1 MLFNSEKMC
10 YNIIE
15 NFFSGELRMALF
27 KRVPPEGQKGKVS
40 YNSGIV
46 GGIVALAVKEVEGVE
61 LLAGKKKGLK
71 LYFEKDG
78 IYAEISV
85 NADYG
90 YSVPD
95 VAFKIQQSVKHN
107 VEAMTE
113 YKVKRVDVYVVGV
126 DFPQDRAAEQ

>member
-1 MLFNSEKMC
+1 MSV
-10 YNIIE
+10 
-15 NFFSGELRMALF
+15 F
-27 KRVPPEGQKGKVS
+27 KRVPDNQKGKVS

-46 GGIVALAVKEVEGVE
+46 SGIVSLAVKEVEGVD

-78 IYAEISV
+78 IYADISV
-85 NADYG
+85 NAIYG

-95 VAFKIQQSVKHN
+95 VAFKIQQAVKHN

-126 DFPQDRAAEQ
+126 DFSQDHAAEL

>member
-1 MLFNSEKMC
+1 
-10 YNIIE
+10 
-15 NFFSGELRMALF
+15 MALF
-27 KRVPPEGQKGKVS
+27 KRVPPDGMKGKVS

-46 GGIVALAVKEVEGVE
+46 SGIVGLAVTEVEGVE

-126 DFPQDRAAEQ
+126 DFSQERAAE

>member
-1 MLFNSEKMC
+1 
-10 YNIIE
+10 
-15 NFFSGELRMALF
+15 MALF
-27 KRVPPEGQKGKVS
+27 KRVPPEGQKGKIS

-46 GGIVALAVKEVEGVE
+46 SGIVALAIKEVEGVE

-95 VAFKIQQSVKHN
+95 VAFKIQQAVKHN
-107 VEAMTE
+107 VEAIFHRNALRNNNN
-113 YKVKRVDVYVVGV
+113 KRHFC
-126 DFPQDRAAEQ
+126 FPLGFSGGKQTVRNKLLRKKGL

>member
-1 MLFNSEKMC
+1 
-10 YNIIE
+10 
-15 NFFSGELRMALF
+15 MALF
-27 KRVPPEGQKGKVS
+27 KRVPPDGQKGKVS

-46 GGIVALAVKEVEGVE
+46 SGIVALAVKEVEGVE
-61 LLAGKKKGLK
+61 LLEGKKKGLK

-78 IYAEISV
+78 IYADISV

-126 DFPQDRAAEQ
+126 DFSQERAAEQ

>member
-1 MLFNSEKMC
+1 MS
-10 YNIIE
+10 
-15 NFFSGELRMALF
+15 
-27 KRVPPEGQKGKVS
+27 
-40 YNSGIV
+40 
-46 GGIVALAVKEVEGVE
+46 GIVALAIKEVEGVE

-85 NADYG
+85 NTDYG

-95 VAFKIQQSVKHN
+95 VAFKIQQAVKHN

-126 DFPQDRAAEQ
+126 DFSQERIAEQ

>member
-1 MLFNSEKMC
+1 
-10 YNIIE
+10 
-15 NFFSGELRMALF
+15 MALF
-27 KRVPPEGQKGKVS
+27 KRVPPGGQKGKVS

-46 GGIVALAVKEVEGVE
+46 SGIVALAVKEVEGVE
-61 LLAGKKKGLK
+61 LLAGSKKGLK

-78 IYAEISV
+78 IIADISV

-126 DFPQDRAAEQ
+126 DFSQERAAEQ

>member
-1 MLFNSEKMC
+1 M
-10 YNIIE
+10 
-15 NFFSGELRMALF
+15 
-27 KRVPPEGQKGKVS
+27 
-40 YNSGIV
+40 
-46 GGIVALAVKEVEGVE
+46 EGVE

-95 VAFKIQQSVKHN
+95 VAFKIQQAVKHN

-126 DFPQDRAAEQ
+126 DFSQERIAEQ

>member
-1 MLFNSEKMC
+1 
-10 YNIIE
+10 
-15 NFFSGELRMALF
+15 MALF
-27 KRVPPEGQKGKVS
+27 KRVPPQGQKGKIS

-46 GGIVALAVKEVEGVE
+46 SGIVALAIKEVEGVE

-95 VAFKIQQSVKHN
+95 VAFKIQQAVKHN

-126 DFPQDRAAEQ
+126 DFSQERIAEQ